1 MDSMKTV
8 YILLSRTNTAVGR
21 VIRIATACRYNH
33 VSISLDAARSEFYS
47 FARRRMH
54 NPLIGGFISENVHT
68 GIFGRCGDQPCALY
82 AVTVSDA
89 AYAKLTGMIE
99 GFFARYDAYRYNF
112 LGIPLCLFGIPYA
125 RRHHYTCSQFAA
137 YMLQQTGACTL
148 PKAVSL
154 MQPMDF
160 LSIPE
165 LRLVYTGPLG
175 LVDST
180 ALHPVPTLI
189 SDS

>member
-1 MDSMKTV
+1 MDQMKTI
-8 YILLSRTNTAVGR
+8 YILLSRTDTVAGR
-21 VIRIATACRYNH
+21 VIRLATACRYNH

-68 GIFGRCGDQPCALY
+68 GIFGRYGDQPCALY
-82 AVTVSDA
+82 ALSVSDA
-89 AYAKLTGMIE
+89 AYARLTGIISA
-99 GFFARYDAYRYNF
+99 FFARYDAYRYNF
-112 LGIPLCLFGIPYA
+112 LGIPLCFFGIPYP
-125 RRHHYTCSQFAA
+125 RRHHYTCSQFVA

-148 PKAVSL
+148 PRDVSL

-160 LSIPE
+160 LLISE

-180 ALHPVPTLI
+180 ALHPVSAPI
-189 SDS
+189 SGS